1 MDTLEMDAI
10 SRVIVLN
17 PFHHS
22 FTFLKDFW
30 QGGMVSLPPL
40 PLQTP
45 PTMKQTN
52 LSILSA
58 KEFHN
63 LIMSFV

>member
-1 MDTLEMDAI
+1 MDAI
-10 SRVIVLN
+10 LKGN
-17 PFHHS
+17 CAKPFHHS
-22 FTFLKDFW
+22 FTFLKGFW

-52 LSILSA
+52 LS
-58 KEFHN
+58 N
-63 LIMSFV
+63 